1 MAGQLPVRIREK
13 EGRREVFDPVR
24 KRFVP
29 LTPEEAVRQ
38 SYLRYL
44 VEVLGF
50 PLIALTVEKKVVYN
64 GLTRRYDLVA
74 CRPDGGILL
83 LVECKAERVPL
94 SGDTLYQAAMYN
106 HVLQADFVVL
116 FNGKE
121 QFVCHRTPEGY
132 RQVEA
137 LPPYREICFH

>member
-1 MAGQLPVRIREK
+1 MAGQIPVRIREK
-13 EGRREVFDPVR
+13 EGRRELFDPVR

-44 VEVLGF
+44 VEELGF

-64 GLTRRYDLVA
+64 GLTRRYDIVA
-74 CRPDGGILL
+74 SRPDGGILL
-83 LVECKAERVPL
+83 LVECKAETVPL

-132 RQVEA
+132 RQVPS
-137 LPPYREICFH
+137 LPPYSEIC

>member
-50 PLIALTVEKKVVYN
+50 PLIALTVEKKVDYN

-83 LVECKAERVPL
+83 LVECKAESVPL

-132 RQVEA
+132 RQVPS
-137 LPPYREICFH
+137 LPPYREIC

>member
-1 MAGQLPVRIREK
+1 MAGRLPVRIREK
-13 EGRREVFDPVR
+13 EGRREFFYPVR

-50 PLIALTVEKKVVYN
+50 PLIAITVEKKVVYN

-83 LVECKAERVPL
+83 LVECKAESVPL

-132 RQVEA
+132 VPVEA
-137 LPPYREICFH
+137 LPPYREIC

>member
-1 MAGQLPVRIREK
+1 MAGQIPVRIREK
-13 EGRREVFDPVR
+13 EGRRELFDPVR

-44 VEVLGF
+44 VEELGF

-64 GLTRRYDLVA
+64 GLTRRYDIVA

-83 LVECKAERVPL
+83 LVECKAETVPL
-94 SGDTLYQAAMYN
+94 SGDTFYQAAMYN

-132 RQVEA
+132 RQVPS
-137 LPPYREICFH
+137 LPPYSEIC

>member
-1 MAGQLPVRIREK
+1 MAGQIPVRIREK
-13 EGRREVFDPVR
+13 EGRRELFDPVR
-24 KRFVP
+24 KLFVP

-44 VEVLGF
+44 VEELGF

-64 GLTRRYDLVA
+64 GLTRRYDIVA

-83 LVECKAERVPL
+83 LVECKAETVPL

-132 RQVEA
+132 RQVPS
-137 LPPYREICFH
+137 LPPYSEIC

>member
-44 VEVLGF
+44 V
-50 PLIALTVEKKVVYN
+50 
-64 GLTRRYDLVA
+64 
-74 CRPDGGILL
+74 
-83 LVECKAERVPL
+83 
-94 SGDTLYQAAMYN
+94 
-106 HVLQADFVVL
+106 
-116 FNGKE
+116 
-121 QFVCHRTPEGY
+121 
-132 RQVEA
+132 
-137 LPPYREICFH
+137 